1 MPTKEQVRQ
10 ALRNVLDPEIG
21 RPIEDIGMLR
31 DIEVDGGH
39 VTVHVWLTIDGCPL
53 RDRINSDVT
62 QAVRPVPGVE
72 RVDVTLTP
80 MGEQQRQELVNK
92 LRGGTASGATQAP
105 QQEQFFTNGR
115 TTVIAVASGK
125 GGVGK

>member
-1 MPTKEQVRQ
+1 MPTKEEVRQ

-53 RDRINSDVT
+53 RDRINTDFWLE
-62 QAVRPVPGVE
+62 G
-72 RVDVTLTP
+72 DFL
-80 MGEQQRQELVNK
+80 
-92 LRGGTASGATQAP
+92 
-105 QQEQFFTNGR
+105 
-115 TTVIAVASGK
+115 
-125 GGVGK
+125 